1 MSSNSV
7 NTERTVYGFLD
18 AMGDYGGL
26 SEVFYQILS
35 FLVTPLATHNFILKA
50 ISKLYLAY
58 TSENFLFGAKKN
70 RNLKYKQ
77 RKEKNAA
84 RNLSRK

>member
-1 MSSNSV
+1 MSENTV

-26 SEVFYQILS
+26 KEVLYQILS
-35 FLVTPLATHNFILKA
+35 ILVTPLATHNFILKA

-58 TSENFLFGAKKN
+58 TSDNHLFGTKQN
-70 RNLKYKQ
+70 RNLKYK
-77 RKEKNAA
+77 
-84 RNLSRK
+84 